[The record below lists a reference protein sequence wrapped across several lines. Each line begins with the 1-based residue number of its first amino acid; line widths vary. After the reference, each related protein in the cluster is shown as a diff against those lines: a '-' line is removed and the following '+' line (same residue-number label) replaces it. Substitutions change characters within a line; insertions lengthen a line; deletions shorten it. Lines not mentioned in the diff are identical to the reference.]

1 MTSSTAPSPEAAA
14 PSALASAASPGV
26 MPSTTVMQPRWRL
39 LLRRLDAVFLLTVA
53 LPTLLAGLYYGVV
66 ASDVYVSES
75 RFVVRSPQRQVSTGL
90 GALLQGT
97 AFSRSQDDTYSVH
110 DFVRSR
116 DALRELDAQ
125 LGVRAAY
132 SNPAIDPVNRFPG
145 LEWDDSF
152 EALHRYY
159 NRHVGIDYDST
170 SSISVLRVRAYTA
183 QDAQRINELL
193 LQMGE
198 RLVNHLNTRSRQD
211 LIQVAESEVRAAE
224 AKAREAAL
232 ALAQFRQRGAVFDPN
247 SQSALQLQGRAR
259 LQEELLAAEV
269 QLAQVRQVSPQNP
282 QIGVLAARVDAL
294 RKAVAEA
301 GARVTAGSA
310 SLSGQS
316 PAYDRLVL
324 DKGFADRQL
333 ATALTALDTARS
345 EAARKQLYL
354 ERLVQPNL
362 PDDAVEP
369 RRLRAVLTVL
379 VVGLVLW
386 GVVSLVLASIREH
399 LD

>member
-1 MTSSTAPSPEAAA
+1 MDTALSPDATVPAA
-14 PSALASAASPGV
+14 PAARP
-26 MPSTTVMQPRWRL
+26 WW
-39 LLRRLDAVFLLTVA
+39 RRLWCRVNAVFLLTVA
-53 LPTLLAGLYYGVV
+53 LPTSLAGLYYGAV

-75 RFVVRSPQRQVSTGL
+75 RFVVRSPQRPVPSGL

-97 AFSRSQDDTYSVH
+97 VFSRSQDDTYSVH
-110 DFVRSR
+110 DYIRSR
-116 DALRELDAQ
+116 DALRVLEQQ
-125 LGVRAAY
+125 LQVRSAY
-132 SNPAIDPVNRFPG
+132 SSPRIDPINRFPG
-145 LEWDDSF
+145 IEWDDSF
-152 EALHRYY
+152 EAFHRYY

-170 SSISVLRVRAYTA
+170 SSISVLRVRAYTP

-198 RLVNHLNTRSRQD
+198 QLVNTLNTRSRQD
-211 LIQVAESEVRAAE
+211 LIQVAESEVRQAE

-282 QIGVLAARVDAL
+282 QVGVLAARVEAL

-301 GARVTAGSA
+301 GARVTAGAA

-333 ATALTALDTARS
+333 AAALTALDTARS

-362 PDDAVEP
+362 PDDAAEP

-379 VVGLVLW
+379 VVSLVLW
-386 GVVSLVLASIREH
+386 GVVTLVLASIREH